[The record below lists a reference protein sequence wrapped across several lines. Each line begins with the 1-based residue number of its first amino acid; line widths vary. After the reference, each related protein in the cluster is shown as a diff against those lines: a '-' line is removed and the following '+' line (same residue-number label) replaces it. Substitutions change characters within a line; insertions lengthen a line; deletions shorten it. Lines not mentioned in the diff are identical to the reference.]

1 MGMIANGSERN
12 GERLVCLFFGNFGD
26 EGGNL

>member
-1 MGMIANGSERN
+1 MDDW
-12 GERLVCLFFGNFGD
+12 ERLGEEWERQVCLFFGNFGD